1 MKFVKGENAMNRET
15 LLSVIVPVYNVEEYL
30 VRCVDSILAQ
40 TYENLEV
47 ILVDDGSPDGSGAIC
62 DDFAA
67 KDARVKVIH
76 QENGGL
82 SRARN
87 AGLDAATG
95 EYITFVDSDDW
106 IEKDSYEHL
115 LSLMERYQVKLVCG
129 GNMDVD
135 GGTGEKTLGV
145 CPKKEELVTTEEF
158 VGRMF
163 LWQGVD
169 SSVCDKIFHRSLLE
183 NFRFP
188 VGQVS
193 EDVAITYKIVLGTDR
208 AVFSEKPFYNY
219 YHRTGSISRAT
230 EITEKSFHF
239 SGHTE
244 KILQYIQ
251 EHHPAVEP
259 QARYLRVR
267 SLSHILLNLEQAE
280 PEVRQKFAAEY
291 RHARKELKKHTSF
304 FLRSPYFR
312 KKEKIT
318 DLLLNL
324 GLYRTLRPIFHRA

>member
-1 MKFVKGENAMNRET
+1 MNRET

-40 TYENLEV
+40 TYDHLEV
-47 ILVDDGSPDGSGAIC
+47 ILVDDGSSDGSGAIC

-67 KDARVKVIH
+67 KDSRIKVIH
-76 QENGGL
+76 KKNGGL

-87 AGLDAATG
+87 AGLDVAAG

-106 IEKDSYEHL
+106 IEEDSYEHL
-115 LSLMERYQVKLVCG
+115 LGLMARYQVQLVCG

-145 CPKKEELVTTEEF
+145 CPKKEEVVTAEEF

-183 NFRFP
+183 GFRFP
-188 VGQVS
+188 EGQVS
-193 EDVAITYKIVLGTDR
+193 EDVAITYKIVLGAER
-208 AVFSEKPFYNY
+208 AAFSEKPFYNY
-219 YHRTGSISRAT
+219 YHRVGSISRTA
-230 EITEKSFHF
+230 EITDKTFHF
-239 SGHTE
+239 SRHTDA
-244 KILQYIQ
+244 ILRYIQ

-259 QARYLRVR
+259 QATYLRVR
-267 SLSHILLNLEQAE
+267 SLSHVLLLLEQAE
-280 PEVRQKFAAEY
+280 PEVRQKFAEEY
-291 RHARKELKKHTSF
+291 RHARKELKKYTTF
-304 FLRSPYFR
+304 FLKCPWFG
-312 KKEKIT
+312 KQEKIT